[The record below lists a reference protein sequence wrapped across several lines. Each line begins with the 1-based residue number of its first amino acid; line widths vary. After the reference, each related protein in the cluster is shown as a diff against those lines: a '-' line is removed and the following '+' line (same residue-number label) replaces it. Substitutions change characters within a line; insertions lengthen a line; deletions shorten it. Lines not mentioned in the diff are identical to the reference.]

1 MPDIDIQEPEVNMYQ
16 PGKCNI
22 GKHNRL
28 FRFSY
33 GFFFLAL
40 SAYLWIGFSVHN
52 YGPVAKALLFIPL
65 YAGFLGLYQAL
76 SSFCVYHAKR
86 RTYDMR

>member
-1 MPDIDIQEPEVNMYQ
+1 MEDIELDKIRTYQ

-22 GKHNRL
+22 GNTNRF

-40 SAYLWIGFSVHN
+40 SVYLWIGFSVHDF
-52 YGPVAKALLFIPL
+52 GIIAKAILFIPL
-65 YAGFLGLYQAL
+65 YVGFLGVYQAL
-76 SSFCVYHAKR
+76 LRFCVYHAKR